1 MRRLVE
7 VVNRTADLLT
17 QILLGVMVV
26 VVFTQVIFRF
36 FIQQPL
42 SWSEEVARYVFVWII
57 WIGAAVV
64 VKQGG
69 HPGMDLLTKSFSPRW
84 QRVTE
89 IAMALLYVATLLT
102 VVFTGFGLVLV
113 NMSQPSPAMELPMGI
128 PYAAI
133 PLAAVIMLLNLAC
146 YVFFPRPGL
155 PAKGGDRQMGLW
167 LIAGFLILVTF
178 NMPIAYALTVICGIA
193 IVIIPDMPL
202 GLITQR
208 LFTGSDVFILLA
220 VPFFILAG
228 QIMEQGGVAR
238 RVIRVA
244 DESTK
249 FVTGGL
255 GHVTVL
261 SNMFFAG
268 ISGAAV
274 ADTAAL
280 GPLSI
285 PMMVH
290 GGFPRDYATALVA
303 VASVIGIIIP
313 PSIPMVIYGMVA
325 LESITR
331 LFLGGMVPGILIGL
345 ALMAVNY
352 YKARKYAW
360 GNRTSFQFRE
370 FLSSLRDG
378 VLALVMPGI
387 IVGGILFGVF
397 TPTEAAVVA
406 VVYALA
412 VALLAFRE
420 LKVSHVPQVLAAA
433 AKSTAIIM
441 YIIAAAG
448 LFAWILTF
456 LQLHIQVFRS

>member
-1 MRRLVE
+1 
-7 VVNRTADLLT
+7 
-17 QILLGVMVV
+17 
-26 VVFTQVIFRF
+26 
-36 FIQQPL
+36 
-42 SWSEEVARYVFVWII
+42 
-57 WIGAAVV
+57 
-64 VKQGG
+64 
-69 HPGMDLLTKSFSPRW
+69 
-84 QRVTE
+84 
-89 IAMALLYVATLLT
+89 
-102 VVFTGFGLVLV
+102 
-113 NMSQPSPAMELPMGI
+113 
-128 PYAAI
+128 
-133 PLAAVIMLLNLAC
+133 
-146 YVFFPRPGL
+146 
-155 PAKGGDRQMGLW
+155 MGLW

-456 LQLHIQVFRS
+456 LQLHIQVFQIMTSITSNKTVLLCLIVAVYLLAGFVMDLGANIIILVPMFLPVVRFIGLDLTHFGLITIVALAIGLITPPVAVCTIVAAQIGRVPIMQVFRASFPLLGAILVVLVVIMFVPDTVLLVPRLFMR